1 MSALLTTVRGTS
13 IVQETIFEQRFRH
26 LDEIRRMGAHVR
38 VMDRT
43 AIIEGVQDLYGAP
56 VTATDLR
63 AGAALVIAAL
73 MAEGVTEISGVEYIM
88 RGYER
93 FDEKL
98 RSLGAHIERVREG
111 TPVPAGGFLPN
122 I

>member
-1 MSALLTTVRGTS
+1 V
-13 IVQETIFEQRFRH
+13 IET
-26 LDEIRRMGAHVR
+26 
-38 VMDRT
+38 T
-43 AIIEGVQDLYGAP
+43 AIITGVDRLVGAR
-56 VTATDLR
+56 VNATDLR

-98 RSLGAHIERVREG
+98 RSLGAHIERYREG
-111 TPVPAGGFLPN
+111 QSSSRGAFLPN

>member
-1 MSALLTTVRGTS
+1 M
-13 IVQETIFEQRFRH
+13 
-26 LDEIRRMGAHVR
+26 
-38 VMDRT
+38 
-43 AIIEGVQDLYGAP
+43 
-56 VTATDLR
+56 
-63 AGAALVIAAL
+63 IAAL

-111 TPVPAGGFLPN
+111 GTSPAGGFLPN

>member
-1 MSALLTTVRGTS
+1 
-13 IVQETIFEQRFRH
+13 
-26 LDEIRRMGAHVR
+26 
-38 VMDRT
+38 
-43 AIIEGVQDLYGAP
+43 
-56 VTATDLR
+56 
-63 AGAALVIAAL
+63 
-73 MAEGVTEISGVEYIM
+73 M

-111 TPVPAGGFLPN
+111 GTGPVSGFLPN

>member
-1 MSALLTTVRGTS
+1 VN
-13 IVQETIFEQRFRH
+13 
-26 LDEIRRMGAHVR
+26 
-38 VMDRT
+38 
-43 AIIEGVQDLYGAP
+43 
-56 VTATDLR
+56 ATDLR

-98 RSLGAHIERVREG
+98 RSLGALIERVREDR
-111 TPVPAGGFLPN
+111 PASMGGFLPN